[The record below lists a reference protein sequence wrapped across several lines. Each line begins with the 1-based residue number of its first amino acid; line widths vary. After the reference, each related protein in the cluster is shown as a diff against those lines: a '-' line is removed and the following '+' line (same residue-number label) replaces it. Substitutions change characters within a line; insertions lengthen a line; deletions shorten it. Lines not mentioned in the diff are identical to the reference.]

1 MKKVWLQTRILR
13 GHPLRMRVGV
23 HVFFKVRLETRVR
36 IVLDPNEPQIM
47 ILTRVSSRTVK
58 KVWLQTRILSV

>member
-13 GHPLRMRVGV
+13 GYPLRMRVGV
-23 HVFFKVRLETRVR
+23 HVFFKARLETRVR